1 MKAREVI
8 AQILANGGSP
18 DVPRG
23 FETVASR
30 LSSADSALIHVYTQ
44 LYSRDALADLRRM
57 IEEAPA
63 SGGVGFDALPADADE
78 ATRQRVVEQLT
89 PEIVRQLQRYPW
101 LTEPGAH
108 LSKSE
113 QVTRE
118 MFAEA
123 VVELYNPA
131 QIDVLRRAS
140 LAARAEL
147 DREPD
152 AAPPD

>member
-1 MKAREVI
+1 MR
-8 AQILANGGSP
+8 GSP

-30 LSSADSALIHVYTQ
+30 LSSAANALIHVYTQ

-57 IEEAPA
+57 IEEAPTS
-63 SGGVGFDALPADADE
+63 SGIGFDALPVDADE
-78 ATRQRVVEQLT
+78 VTRQRVVEELT
-89 PEIVRQLQRYPW
+89 PEIVRQLRRYPW

-147 DREPD
+147 DREPVS
-152 AAPPD
+152 APPD